1 METTKSKFSLWTILI
16 IFIVILLILAEI
28 TNSTRGA
35 HADAWVIPVLMAV
48 FGFIGAVIGGVLGGI
63 IGLIGKL
70 SKKNTFI
77 PGLKYGAAI
86 GFMGLLVLW
95 YLGCLMNGTAVC
107 IS

>member
-1 METTKSKFSLWTILI
+1 M
-16 IFIVILLILAEI
+16 AEK
-28 TNSTRGA
+28 TNLTRGA

-63 IGLIGKL
+63 IGLIGN
-70 SKKNTFI
+70 NTFI
-77 PGLKYGAAI
+77 PGLKYGAAV

-107 IS
+107 FAQ